1 MATVAYS
8 SRALAHLEHALESL
22 RGEQPDAALATA
34 ESIRTAV
41 GTLALH
47 PLLGRRLQGDI
58 RELVI
63 SYGRTGYVALY
74 RFVVPK
80 DEVTLLA
87 VRHQR
92 EIGFVA

>member
-8 SRALAHLEHALESL
+8 SGALAHLEHAVESL
-22 RGEQPDAALATA
+22 RGEHPDAALATA
-34 ESIRTAV
+34 GAIRTAV
-41 GTLALH
+41 AALALH
-47 PLLGRRLQGDI
+47 PLLGGRLQGDI

-63 SYGRTGYVALY
+63 SYGKTGYVALY

-80 DEVTLLA
+80 DEVRLLA
-87 VRHQR
+87 IRHQR